1 MKVSHVR
8 KIEYTLSSGP
18 KPLKASQEQPRVSGV
33 NEMFCLLCVLN
44 SPITP
49 SYVLTA
55 CPLWLMLKCIS
66 PRECPSFSG

>member
-49 SYVLTA
+49 S
-55 CPLWLMLKCIS
+55 
-66 PRECPSFSG
+66 